1 MKRIHVKWGGK
12 TLDFEVDPTEVSSGV
27 GLKRFLE
34 KETNVPASR
43 QKLLSPKVWRG
54 ILKDDANINIDEGTT
69 ITLMGSAAAVADS
82 SVAVKFVE
90 DLSKSEAT
98 KLGSVLP
105 AGLVN
110 VGNTCYL
117 NSVVQSIRG
126 IPELREAISKYKSV
140 AGTRNES
147 SEYKGVNV
155 ALANLLDQLDNTS
168 DSVNPIPFFTN
179 VVKLYPK
186 FGEMTSTGT
195 PKQQDAEEFLGVI
208 LNALAH
214 ELDFPTE
221 SVMELSKLEDS
232 AVKPNVVDSLMGIK
246 MEVSTTCMET
256 DEEPVGVK
264 VEGHRK
270 LVCNIQGGH
279 GESVK
284 VDFLH
289 EGIALGMKGEIE
301 KRSDVLGRNAKWS
314 QELKIAKLPKVI
326 PVQLMRF
333 FWKKGD
339 QNATSVEAQAG
350 NACKILKPVTFPLK
364 DFDILPFVNEELRE
378 FILENRKKLEEEEEA
393 VIAAKLKG
401 EDIPT
406 ETPSEAP
413 VDEDDDPEL
422 AAAIRA
428 SLQDP
433 NSPSGKL
440 LGQGV
445 PQDFT
450 GYYELCAVVSHK
462 GRSSDSGHYIS
473 FVKKKNATSENDSWI
488 VFDDDH
494 VEETSDDYV
503 ATRLKGGG
511 DDMMAFLLFYRASD
525 KFNKA

>member
-1 MKRIHVKWGGK
+1 MKRIQVKWGGK
-12 TLDFEVDPTEVSSGV
+12 TLNFDVNPSEVSSGV

-54 ILKDDANINIDEGTT
+54 ILKDEDNIAIEEGAV

-126 IPELREAISKYKSV
+126 IPELREAIGKYKTV
-140 AGTRNES
+140 ARTRNES
-147 SEYKGVNV
+147 TEYKGVNV
-155 ALANLLDQLDNTS
+155 ALADLLDQLDNS
-168 DSVNPIPFFTN
+168 GDSVNPIPFFSN

-186 FGEMTSTGT
+186 FGEMSSGGT

-214 ELDFPTE
+214 ELDFPTQ
-221 SVMELSKLEDS
+221 SVMELTKLEDS
-232 AVKPNVVDSLMGIK
+232 SVKPNVIDSLMGIT
-246 MEVSTTCMET
+246 MEVSTTCMESE
-256 DEEPVGVK
+256 DEPKSVK
-264 VEGHRK
+264 IEGHRK

-301 KRSDVLGRNAKWS
+301 KRSDILGRNAKWS
-314 QELKIAKLPKVI
+314 QELKIAKLPKII

-350 NACKILKPVTFPLK
+350 NACKILKPVAFPLK
-364 DFDILPFVNEELRE
+364 DFDILPFVNTELKE

-393 VIAAKLKG
+393 AIAAKLKG
-401 EDIPT
+401 EEVPNNT
-406 ETPSEAP
+406 ASGAP
-413 VDEDDDPEL
+413 IDEDDDPEL

-433 NSPSGKL
+433 NSPTGKL

-445 PQDFT
+445 PQDFA

-473 FVKKKNATSENDSWI
+473 FVKKKNPKSDDDSWI

-494 VEETSDDYV
+494 VEETSADYV

-525 KFNKA
+525 KSPKA